1 MRTADRTAAV
11 ILLGIC
17 VAGWVASRL
26 FSPLSA
32 LFPRVV
38 VLILGGLSLLL
49 FILSFRRSPEEPRFV
64 LIQGKALPLILA
76 IAMMVAWTALI
87 SLLGFLVSSLLMFS
101 LMTVVLERR
110 GRTGFQ
116 IVLRILVVCAVTVAF
131 YLFFDRLLLVSFPR
145 GLLI

>member
-1 MRTADRTAAV
+1 MRTADRMAALL
-11 ILLGIC
+11 LLGIC
-17 VAGWVASRL
+17 VFGWVASRL

-49 FILSFRRSPEEPRFV
+49 FILSFRRSPDEPQFV
-64 LIQGKALPLILA
+64 LIQGRALPLILA
-76 IAMMVAWTALI
+76 VLMMVAWTALI
-87 SLLGFLVSSLLMFS
+87 SLLGFLVTSLMMFS

-110 GRTGFQ
+110 ERSRLQ

>member
-1 MRTADRTAAV
+1 MRTADRMAALL
-11 ILLGIC
+11 LLGIC
-17 VAGWVASRL
+17 VFGWVASRL

>member
-1 MRTADRTAAV
+1 MRTADRIAAV
-11 ILLGIC
+11 LLLGIC
-17 VAGWVASRL
+17 VAGWVAGRQ

-49 FILSFRRSPEEPRFV
+49 FILSFRRPAEEPRFV
-64 LIQGKALPLILA
+64 LIHGKALPLILA

-87 SLLGFLVSSLLMFS
+87 SLLGFLVTSLLMFS

-110 GRTGFQ
+110 DRSWTQ
-116 IVLRILVVCAVTVAF
+116 IGVRILVVCAVTVAF
-131 YLFFDRLLLVSFPR
+131 YLFFDRLMLVSFPR

>member
-1 MRTADRTAAV
+1 MRTADRIAAV
-11 ILLGIC
+11 LLTGIC
-17 VAGWVASRL
+17 VAGWLVSRQ

-38 VLILGGLSLLL
+38 LLILGGLSLLL
-49 FILSFRRSPEEPRFV
+49 FILSFRRSPDKPQFV
-64 LIQGKALPLILA
+64 LIHGKALPLILA

-87 SLLGFLVSSLLMFS
+87 GLLGFLVTSLLMFS

-110 GRTGFQ
+110 GRTGLQ
-116 IVLRILVVCAVTVAF
+116 IVLRILVVSAVTIVF

>member
-1 MRTADRTAAV
+1 MRTADRIAAL

-17 VAGWVASRL
+17 IAGWAASRV

-49 FILSFRRSPEEPRFV
+49 FILSFRRSPDEPQFV
-64 LIQGKALPLILA
+64 LIQGRTLPLILA
-76 IAMMVAWTALI
+76 VLIMVAWTALI
-87 SLLGFLVSSLLMFS
+87 SLLGFLVTSLLMFS

-110 GRTGFQ
+110 QRSRRQ
-116 IVLRILVVCAVTVAF
+116 IVVRILVVCAVTVGF
-131 YLFFDRLLLVSFPR
+131 FLFFDRLLLVSFPR

>member
-1 MRTADRTAAV
+1 MRTADRIAAV
-11 ILLGIC
+11 LLTGIC
-17 VAGWVASRL
+17 VAGWLASRH
-26 FSPLSA
+26 FSTLSA

-38 VLILGGLSLLL
+38 LLILGGLSLLL
-49 FILSFRRSPEEPRFV
+49 FILSFRRSPDEPQFV
-64 LIQGKALPLILA
+64 LIHGKALPLILA

-87 SLLGFLVSSLLMFS
+87 SLLGFLVTSLLMFS

-110 GRTGFQ
+110 GRTGLQ
-116 IVLRILVVCAVTVAF
+116 IVLRILVVSAVTIAF